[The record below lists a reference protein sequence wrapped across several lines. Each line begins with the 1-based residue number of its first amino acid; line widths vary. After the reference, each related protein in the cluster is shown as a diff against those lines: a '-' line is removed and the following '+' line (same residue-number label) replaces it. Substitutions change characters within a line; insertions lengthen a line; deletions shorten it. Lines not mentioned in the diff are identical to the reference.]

1 MNTPRQHGI
10 GDVKMRLIDADALK
24 AKIRKAE
31 KEFRRCKIEPVGYKM
46 AFADGVGAVADLIVD
61 EAPTIEERKHGHWVQ
76 VSDWDKNGQAHFD
89 CSVCGAGDVHA
100 DDAEVP
106 YCWHCG
112 AVMDEVA
119 EDEVRQNK

>member
-1 MNTPRQHGI
+1 MQ
-10 GDVKMRLIDADALK
+10 LIDRDKLRSALEN
-24 AKIRKAE
+24 AIRSRDINRVYDRY
-31 KEFRRCKIEPVGYKM
+31 FREG
-46 AFADGVGAVADLIVD
+46 LI
-61 EAPTIEERKHGHWVQ
+61 AAILHLGNQPTIEERKHGHWVQ

>member
-1 MNTPRQHGI
+1 MVKMELIDKKETIRLLANSRDSEPVH
-10 GDVKMRLIDADALK
+10 GDVSFGIK
-24 AKIRKAE
+24 AGVDKAM
-31 KEFRRCKIEPVGYKM
+31 IVISN
-46 AFADGVGAVADLIVD
+46 FADVV
-61 EAPTIEERKHGHWVQ
+61 EERKHGHWIQ

>member
-31 KEFRRCKIEPVGYKM
+31 KEFRRCKIEPFERKM

-61 EAPTIEERKHGHWVQ
+61 EAPTIEERQHGHWIEHPTLFGTWVC
-76 VSDWDKNGQAHFD
+76 SECGMTIYNFYKADKLYIY
-89 CSVCGAGDVHA
+89 CPKCGAK
-100 DDAEVP
+100 
-106 YCWHCG
+106 
-112 AVMDEVA
+112 MDGE
-119 EDEVRQNK
+119 NNG

>member
-1 MNTPRQHGI
+1 
-10 GDVKMRLIDADALK
+10 MRLIDADALIIDIK
-24 AKIRKAE
+24 NAE
-31 KEFRRCKIEPVGYKM
+31 KCYRESKCLGSELCPYKF
-46 AFADGVGAVADLIVD
+46 AFADGAGTVADLIVRN
-61 EAPTIEERKHGHWVQ
+61 ALTIEERKHGHWVQ

>member
-1 MNTPRQHGI
+1 
-10 GDVKMRLIDADALK
+10 MRLIDADALK

-61 EAPTIEERKHGHWVQ
+61 DTPTVEERKHGHWVQ

-112 AVMDEVA
+112 AVMDEVTK
-119 EDEVRQNK
+119 Q

>member
-1 MNTPRQHGI
+1 MIKPLNVATTEKGRL
-10 GDVKMRLIDADALK
+10 KMRLIDADKARAALEQAIRNCDINNAYDRYYCDGLQN
-24 AKIRKAE
+24 AKLCLAQ
-31 KEFRRCKIEPVGYKM
+31 
-46 AFADGVGAVADLIVD
+46 
-61 EAPTIEERKHGHWVQ
+61 PTIEERKHGHWVQ

>member
-1 MNTPRQHGI
+1 MQLMDRDKLRAALENAIKSSEDNNNTITGWHYRAGLKSALVCLMN
-10 GDVKMRLIDADALK
+10 V
-24 AKIRKAE
+24 
-31 KEFRRCKIEPVGYKM
+31 PV
-46 AFADGVGAVADLIVD
+46 V
-61 EAPTIEERKHGHWVQ
+61 EERKHGHWVQ

>member
-1 MNTPRQHGI
+1 
-10 GDVKMRLIDADALK
+10 MRLIDADALK

-112 AVMDEVA
+112 AVMDEVVK
-119 EDEVRQNK
+119 DENRTC

>member
-1 MNTPRQHGI
+1 MIKPLNAAITEKGRL
-10 GDVKMRLIDADALK
+10 KMRLIDADKARAALEQAIRNCDINNAYDRYYCDGLQN
-24 AKIRKAE
+24 AKLCLAQ
-31 KEFRRCKIEPVGYKM
+31 
-46 AFADGVGAVADLIVD
+46 
-61 EAPTIEERKHGHWVQ
+61 PTIEERKHGHWVQ

-112 AVMDEVA
+112 AVMDEVTK
-119 EDEVRQNK
+119 Q